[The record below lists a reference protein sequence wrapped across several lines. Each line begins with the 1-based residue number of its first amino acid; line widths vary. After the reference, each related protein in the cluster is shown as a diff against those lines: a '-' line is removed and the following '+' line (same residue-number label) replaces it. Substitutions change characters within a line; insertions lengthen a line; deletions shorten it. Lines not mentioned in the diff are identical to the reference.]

1 MAEKKSRKR
10 CGCVIYSYFK
20 NSAKQLKR
28 LWNFETRYVKCL
40 VTICQI
46 QAYERG
52 NFSFKNG
59 ALKDTKGLDLGAG
72 RSLPVP
78 LSQAA
83 AKETIWSEI
92 MPQPKHFS

>member
-1 MAEKKSRKR
+1 M
-10 CGCVIYSYFK
+10 
-20 NSAKQLKR
+20 
-28 LWNFETRYVKCL
+28 KCL
-40 VTICQI
+40 VTICPI

-59 ALKDTKGLDLGAG
+59 ASKDTKGLDLGAG
-72 RSLPVP
+72 RSLPIP

-83 AKETIWSEI
+83 AKETIWSGI